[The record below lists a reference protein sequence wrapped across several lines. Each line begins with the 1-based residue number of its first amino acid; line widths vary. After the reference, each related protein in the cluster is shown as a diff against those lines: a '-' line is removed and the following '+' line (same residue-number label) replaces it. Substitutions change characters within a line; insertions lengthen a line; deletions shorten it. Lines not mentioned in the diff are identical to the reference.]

1 MCNCLF
7 TFYIT
12 DTVIDASCFV
22 LLMHLVWMATIYAT
36 RSSNAPR
43 AAMFTLNQSPGMCR
57 TCLIDLKS
65 FFVLFI
71 ANVSQNILVMSALE
85 RISMNTSIAPYRF
98 DAGAAATTCG
108 SCSTRST
115 ICTRMRSF
123 IAASSRSVS

>member
-85 RISMNTSIAPYRF
+85 RISMNTSIAHIDSMP
-98 DAGAAATTCG
+98 ALQLLHAAAVRRDQL
-108 SCSTRST
+108 S
-115 ICTRMRSF
+115 
-123 IAASSRSVS
+123 APE